1 MVPPEAGPQPAPSMQ
16 VRPPGSSE
24 TEARARTVED
34 LLDENE
40 RALISYAARRLGGD
54 VERARDVVQEA
65 FLRLCREASLEG
77 RGREWLFKVTRN
89 LCIDV
94 QRKESRMTGWDDVA
108 AADAPPDHVE
118 PQAPERAVD
127 SREDLASEI
136 DRLPGRQQEALRLK
150 FESGLSYAEIA
161 RVMETSAGTVGW
173 LLHTAIHG
181 LRARMAPEG
190 GVR

>member
-1 MVPPEAGPQPAPSMQ
+1 MQVHPIGTPAPR
-16 VRPPGSSE
+16 VVI
-24 TEARARTVED
+24 VEQ
-34 LLDENE
+34 LLEENE
-40 RALISYAARRLGGD
+40 GALVAYAARRLGGD

-65 FLRLCREASLEG
+65 FLRLCREEGDGTEGLGG

-94 QRKESRMTGWDDVA
+94 QRKESRMTAWDEA
-108 AADAPPDHVE
+108 SE
-118 PQAPERAVD
+118 PQETRALGAAPGSPQIAN
-127 SREDLASEI
+127 REELAQEI
-136 DRLPGRQQEALRLK
+136 ERLPGRQQEALRLK

-181 LRARMAPEG
+181 LRARMAPDG